1 MLRIVSVKLGSRAC
15 GSGDDA
21 QPCLRA
27 RVMSTLVGIS
37 CSAHEE
43 PSRPSGSHGGNTAG
57 LLPEERLCRVPRQ
70 ASYPDRLTASRLDSL
85 GSSYPRNAC
94 PRESGGRASSL
105 RRRDGGGSDK
115 RACTA
120 GRGPKRVAFDYPA
133 VALCGLSVPFSLSA
147 PSLRAPP
154 RGGGESLAVVLPSLG
169 YSTRGERAGRGDGS
183 SRPSAMRLSRVA
195 RSSVSCQKASRP

>member
-154 RGGGESLAVVLPSLG
+154 ARGRRVAGRRPAKPRLQHTGRA
-169 YSTRGERAGRGDGS
+169 RRAGRRFFQAQRYAAEPRRTVVGVLPES
-183 SRPSAMRLSRVA
+183 L
-195 RSSVSCQKASRP
+195 